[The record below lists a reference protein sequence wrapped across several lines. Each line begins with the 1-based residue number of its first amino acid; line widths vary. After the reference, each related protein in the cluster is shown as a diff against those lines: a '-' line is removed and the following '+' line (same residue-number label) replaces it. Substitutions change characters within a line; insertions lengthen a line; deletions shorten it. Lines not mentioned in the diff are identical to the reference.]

1 MATNAKPKNSKL
13 TSHRSLIH
21 KECAK
26 VPFLVGAVRMRPLC
40 KHCCVNILMIIIFKF
55 PSDLSIM
62 PEAYHLEA
70 YNSGS
75 RLGIFWDPEEPIK
88 IYFLIWIR
96 EIINVTRASVEESAA

>member
-1 MATNAKPKNSKL
+1 MVLRGPRACGLRPRL
-13 TSHRSLIH
+13 WL
-21 KECAK
+21 
-26 VPFLVGAVRMRPLC
+26 LVQ
-40 KHCCVNILMIIIFKF
+40 
-55 PSDLSIM
+55 

-96 EIINVTRASVEESAA
+96 EIINVTRASVEESAAKTLKSR